1 MIATRSQPE
10 IGGIE
15 SHVAEVAGRIAA
27 RGYDLELLT
36 TDRSGSLPK
45 RERVDGYL
53 VRRFRAFPAGRDW
66 YFSPGLFWAAL
77 RAKYDLVHVQGIHT
91 LVPPLAM
98 IAAILRRT
106 PFLLTFHTGGNSS
119 AFREKARRTQFRI
132 LSPLLR
138 RAHTLVGVSVYEA
151 RRFEEIMGL
160 PEGAITV
167 IRNGGSLPPVR
178 EAVTPEPGLVVSVG
192 RIERYKGHHKAIE
205 ALPYL
210 LKTRPEARV
219 EILGAGPYEAELLAL
234 AEELGVARPGQHPVH
249 PAGGPRADGGVHRPG
264 RGDDAAQRLRGAP
277 GGRDGGA
284 HGRAAGRG
292 QPYVG
297 AHRARGPRLGGRRRP
312 ARQRRRRPPAPSSA
326 SSTTRCSRTRRT
338 CPHGRRV
345 WLVWSILMTRSSA
358 RLSRDAVQETGMA
371 TAVDARA
378 AVPEDAAPSARRL
391 EAVATLLS
399 CVGLLIQVDR
409 LRAGAGTATR
419 PRPSGSGTSASSASW
434 CRSPGCCSPRAGPAT
449 SGSAPRWRSA

>member
-36 TDRSGSLPK
+36 TDRSGKLPR
-45 RERVDGYL
+45 REQLDGYT

-77 RAKYDLVHVQGIHT
+77 RTKYDLVHVQGIHT
-91 LVPPLAM
+91 LVPPMAM

-167 IRNGGSLPPVR
+167 IRNGGS
-178 EAVTPEPGLVVSVG
+178 
-192 RIERYKGHHKAIE
+192 
-205 ALPYL
+205 
-210 LKTRPEARV
+210 
-219 EILGAGPYEAELLAL
+219 
-234 AEELGVARPGQHPVH
+234 
-249 PAGGPRADGGVHRPG
+249 PAAGPRAGHARARAGGQRRPG
-264 RGDDAAQRLRGAP
+264 RALQGPPQGDRGAALPAQDPP
-277 GGRDGGA
+277 GGPGRDPRRRTLR
-284 HGRAAGRG
+284 GRAA
-292 QPYVG
+292 
-297 AHRARGPRLGGRRRP
+297 
-312 ARQRRRRPPAPSSA
+312 APSPRSWA
-326 SSTTRCSRTRRT
+326 S
-338 CPHGRRV
+338 P
-345 WLVWSILMTRSSA
+345 
-358 RLSRDAVQETGMA
+358 TG
-371 TAVDARA
+371 
-378 AVPEDAAPSARRL
+378 S
-391 EAVATLLS
+391 
-399 CVGLLIQVDR
+399 
-409 LRAGAGTATR
+409 
-419 PRPSGSGTSASSASW
+419 PSGSS
-434 CRSPGCCSPRAGPAT
+434 R
-449 SGSAPRWRSA
+449 RWTGR

>member
-1 MIATRSQPE
+1 MLRTLRTERARVRRNTALDNALLDETASGELGRPLGPLLPVTRVGMIATRSQPE

-36 TDRSGSLPK
+36 TDRSGKLPK
-45 RERVDGYL
+45 RERIDGYT

-77 RAKYDLVHVQGIHT
+77 RTKYDLVHVQGIHT

-98 IAAILRRT
+98 LAAILRRT

-219 EILGAGPYEAELLAL
+219 EILGAGPYEAELLRAGRG
-234 AEELGVARPGQHPVH
+234 AGRRGPGQHPVH

-284 HGRAAGRG
+284 HRRAAGRD

-297 AHRARGPRLGGRRRP
+297 AHRARGPRLGGRCRP
-312 ARQRRRRPPAPSSA
+312 ARQRGGDRPRHRTPARRP
-326 SSTTRCSRTRRT
+326 
-338 CPHGRRV
+338 
-345 WLVWSILMTRSSA
+345 
-358 RLSRDAVQETGMA
+358 
-371 TAVDARA
+371 
-378 AVPEDAAPSARRL
+378 AAP
-391 EAVATLLS
+391 
-399 CVGLLIQVDR
+399 G
-409 LRAGAGTATR
+409 
-419 PRPSGSGTSASSASW
+419 
-434 CRSPGCCSPRAGPAT
+434 PGGPADL
-449 SGSAPRWRSA
+449 GDVCGWCGRYL